1 MKNRKLN
8 KLCYIFTPIFIL
20 TLITFM
26 NLREIPVNARVASR
40 IMVCP
45 GGQPVGIKLN
55 TDGVLVVGLSDIE
68 LVNGKRTSPAADAGI
83 QIGDSIIKINNEPIS
98 DSKSLIDMVDKD
110 KKLNITIIRNGNNF
124 VKTVIPSKSDKDGSY
139 KLGIWVRD
147 STAGVG
153 TLTFYDEKT
162 GKFAALGHPITDV
175 DTGTLLKIKDGTIIN
190 SKIISIKKGVKGN
203 PGEVRGM
210 FIDEENAI
218 GNIENNT
225 MCGIYGNKFITNR
238 KSKPMEVAF
247 RDEIKEGDAKILT
260 TINQEDPKYYS
271 IKIEKLLEQDSPGP
285 KSMVIKIT
293 DPELLKKTGGI
304 VQGMSGSPII
314 QNNKIV
320 VAITHVLINSP
331 DTGYGI
337 YAEWMIKEAG
347 LTK

>member
-8 KLCYIFTPIFIL
+8 KLCYIFTPMFIL
-20 TLITFM
+20 MLITFV
-26 NLREIPVNARVASR
+26 NLGEISVNARANPK

-68 LVNGKRTSPAADAGI
+68 SKNGKKISPAAEAGI

-98 DSKSLIDMVDKD
+98 GSKSLIDMVNKEQ
-110 KKLNITIIRNGNNF
+110 KLSITIVRNGNNF
-124 VKTVIPSKSDKDGSY
+124 IKTVVPSKSDRDGGY

-190 SKIISIKKGVKGN
+190 SKIISIKKGIKGD

-225 MCGIYGNKFITNR
+225 LCGIYGNKFLTNR
-238 KSKPMEVAF
+238 KTKPMEVAF

-260 TINQEDPKYYS
+260 TINQEEPKYYS
-271 IKIEKLLEQDSPGP
+271 IKIEKLLRQDSPGP
-285 KSMVIKIT
+285 KSMIIKIT
-293 DPELLKKTGGI
+293 DPQLLKMTGGI

-320 VAITHVLINSP
+320 GAVTHVLINSP

-347 LTK
+347 MI